1 MATNALLAKLNAAR
15 ERFERARDTAQQV
28 NRAESW
34 AELRAAEEDLFDFER
49 DVALADGLECAQRC
63 GDIPAWN
70 RGAPVPTILSGSG
83 GVVLV
88 YAAKDDADPKWDG
101 GSVRAAGSTSPGVV
115 VLRFERVLAL
125 RSGSPHD
132 EVLAGHH
139 LHGKGLGPYRAH
151 TVVNSSWITKL
162 RQMNAVHPQYSP
174 HAWDSCVHY
183 LLTFHDETFE
193 CVADACRAEV
203 KQVSVA
209 DAARSALELVLASQ
223 TG

>member
-1 MATNALLAKLNAAR
+1 VATNALLAKLNAAR
-15 ERFERARDTAQQV
+15 ERLDRARETAKEV
-28 NRAESW
+28 NRAETW
-34 AELRAAEEDLFDFER
+34 AELRAAEEDLLDYER
-49 DVALADGLECAQRC
+49 EVALSDGLECAQRC
-63 GDIPAWN
+63 TGMPAWN

-83 GVVLV
+83 GVLLV
-88 YAAKDDADPKWDG
+88 YAAKDDADPNWDG
-101 GSVRAAGSTSPGVV
+101 GSVRAAGASSPGVV

-132 EVLAGHH
+132 EVLSGHH
-139 LHGKGLGPYRAH
+139 LFGRGLGPYRAH

-162 RQMNAVHPQYSP
+162 RQLNAVHPQYSP
-174 HAWDSCVHY
+174 HAWDSCVHF

-193 CVADACRAEV
+193 CVADAFRAEV

-209 DAARSALELVLASQ
+209 EAARAALELVLTSP